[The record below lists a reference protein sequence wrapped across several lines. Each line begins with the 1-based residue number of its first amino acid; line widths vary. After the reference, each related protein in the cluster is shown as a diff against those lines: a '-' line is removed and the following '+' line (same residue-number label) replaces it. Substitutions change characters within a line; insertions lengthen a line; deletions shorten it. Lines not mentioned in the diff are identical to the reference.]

1 MPGRLLSGWDAQ
13 HLWAFSHLP
22 AGAVVWLKWINICKT
37 SKDFMVL
44 RKCWACFYEF
54 LSYHFL
60 PPKCRLR
67 VIWGLFQSCGGRGL
81 MARSWTTA
89 TYWILFL
96 GAGDSVMNPGP
107 YCHWTHS
114 RASFMFQM
122 SCVKRSLWFD
132 ETVLMEVVNKL
143 TGIPKWLS
151 GKEPACQCRRH
162 RRCGFHPWVGKIPWR
177 RAWQPAPVFL
187 PGESHGEESGG
198 PQSIGPQRGTTEAT

>member
-1 MPGRLLSGWDAQ
+1 
-13 HLWAFSHLP
+13 
-22 AGAVVWLKWINICKT
+22 
-37 SKDFMVL
+37 MVL
-44 RKCWACFYEF
+44 CKCWACFYEF

-132 ETVLMEVVNKL
+132 ETMLMEVVNKL

-177 RAWQPAPVFL
+177 RKWQPPPVLLDGGAWQATECAVAKGQTWLSNWGRTRHKLTFKEILRILNALYLLASFL
-187 PGESHGEESGG
+187 
-198 PQSIGPQRGTTEAT
+198 

>member
-1 MPGRLLSGWDAQ
+1 
-13 HLWAFSHLP
+13 
-22 AGAVVWLKWINICKT
+22 
-37 SKDFMVL
+37 MVL
-44 RKCWACFYEF
+44 CKCWACFYEL

-67 VIWGLFQSCGGRGL
+67 VIWGLFHSCGGRGL

-96 GAGDSVMNPGP
+96 GVGDSVMNPGP

-122 SCVKRSLWFD
+122 SCVKWSLWFD
-132 ETVLMEVVNKL
+132 ENMLMEIVNKL

-151 GKEPACQCRRH
+151 GKESACHCRRH
-162 RRCGFHPWVGKIPWR
+162 RRCGFHPWVRKSPWR
-177 RAWQPAPVFL
+177 RKWQPTPVLLDRGAWQATECGVAKGQTWLSNWEHTRHKLTFKEILRILNALYLLASFL
-187 PGESHGEESGG
+187 
-198 PQSIGPQRGTTEAT
+198 